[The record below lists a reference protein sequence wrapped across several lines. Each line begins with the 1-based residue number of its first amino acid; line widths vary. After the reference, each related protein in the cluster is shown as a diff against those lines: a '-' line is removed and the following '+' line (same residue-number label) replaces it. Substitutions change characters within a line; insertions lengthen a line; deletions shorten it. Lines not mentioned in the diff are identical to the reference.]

1 MGKRSANLRTTKGVT
16 TETFDLKVN
25 GKKKGTQN
33 PANSSGRKVISNFS
47 ISIDTACSAQDL
59 VNYHWTKMSS
69 KSKQFL
75 IQILESLNMNQADN
89 YDVREASSQK
99 LCSLLLLHDIPNALK
114 ILTPYKQH
122 YK

>member
-59 VNYHWTKMSS
+59 VNYH
-69 KSKQFL
+69 
-75 IQILESLNMNQADN
+75 
-89 YDVREASSQK
+89 
-99 LCSLLLLHDIPNALK
+99 
-114 ILTPYKQH
+114 
-122 YK
+122 